1 MFAIMDSCLDR
12 MEELFSVTVLE
23 DAGQNALNSF
33 DEKQPEVVFE
43 QVSFGYDKSLVLE
56 DVNFELLPSTMTA
69 LVGPSD
75 SGKSTIANLLARFW
89 DIQSGAIR
97 IRGTQIKDLS
107 LNELMKS
114 ISMVFQQTYLFE
126 DSIYN
131 NIKMGKMDA
140 TEEEIFTAAKKAR
153 CFDFIQ
159 NLPQGLIRSLVRV
172 VKVFLGDSTNVF
184 LSQFLKDAPIVIL
197 DETTAS
203 VDANN
208 EYYIQLNW
216 LKIRSCLSLHI
227 A

>member
-1 MFAIMDSCLDR
+1 
-12 MEELFSVTVLE
+12 
-23 DAGQNALNSF
+23 
-33 DEKQPEVVFE
+33 
-43 QVSFGYDKSLVLE
+43 
-56 DVNFELLPSTMTA
+56 
-69 LVGPSD
+69 
-75 SGKSTIANLLARFW
+75 
-89 DIQSGAIR
+89 
-97 IRGTQIKDLS
+97 
-107 LNELMKS
+107 MKS